1 MRVNM
6 YGFFFPVMQLCPSF
20 FLFVFVWGFV
30 ILDDGAA
37 SGYGFPVM
45 VVSWATSN

>member
-1 MRVNM
+1 M
-6 YGFFFPVMQLCPSF
+6 YVFFRNAIVS
-20 FLFVFVWGFV
+20 FVFSVWGFV

-45 VVSWATSN
+45 VVS